1 MAQLTFSYTALDAS
15 GQKRTGAVD
24 AETKDAA
31 ITRLKSEGR
40 FVLEINEQ
48 VVKAQSS
55 SKRSGSS
62 RKPSRQDLALFSRRL
77 ADLALAGLPLDRAL
91 AVVAEQSENAILQNI
106 CAECLVDVRGGMSV
120 SQALAKH
127 PRYFNALF
135 TQTLRAGEAS
145 GQFGEVASR
154 LAEYQEQEVTRRG
167 QVGSALVYPAL
178 LIVVATGVIVFMLAF
193 ILPKL
198 AGVFEGLGADLPV
211 TTKMLLAMSDG
222 LTHYW
227 MQIII
232 VIAVLGI
239 GFRVWFTSPAGAES
253 LDRMLLKLPLIG
265 TVIEK
270 SVISR
275 FARVLGTLV
284 YGGVPILEALE
295 ISGLS
300 ADNRVFLKSARAVEE
315 EVRAGRPIAE
325 AMRNAGAFP
334 PVLTHMVAVGE
345 ETGNLPKMLGRV
357 STSLDFEV
365 DTALR
370 RLIALVEPCMILFMG
385 CIVGFIVLSIL
396 LPIFQVQETIK

>member
-1 MAQLTFSYTALDAS
+1 
-15 GQKRTGAVD
+15 
-24 AETKDAA
+24 
-31 ITRLKSEGR
+31 
-40 FVLEINEQ
+40 
-48 VVKAQSS
+48 
-55 SKRSGSS
+55 
-62 RKPSRQDLALFSRRL
+62 
-77 ADLALAGLPLDRAL
+77 
-91 AVVAEQSENAILQNI
+91 
-106 CAECLVDVRGGMSV
+106 
-120 SQALAKH
+120 
-127 PRYFNALF
+127 
-135 TQTLRAGEAS
+135 
-145 GQFGEVASR
+145 
-154 LAEYQEQEVTRRG
+154 
-167 QVGSALVYPAL
+167 
-178 LIVVATGVIVFMLAF
+178 
-193 ILPKL
+193 
-198 AGVFEGLGADLPV
+198 
-211 TTKMLLAMSDG
+211 
-222 LTHYW
+222 
-227 MQIII
+227 
-232 VIAVLGI
+232 
-239 GFRVWFTSPAGAES
+239 
-253 LDRMLLKLPLIG
+253 MLLKLPLIG

-334 PVLTHMVAVGE
+334 PVHMVAVGE